1 MNIAQKKLEITSYVL
16 KKNVH
21 EPNLDAPKNK
31 PPRTNILIPPP
42 SMYQTTT
49 KTHPPSTSK

>member
-31 PPRTNILIPPP
+31 PPRTNILISSPACNKLRPRRSP
-42 SMYQTTT
+42 
-49 KTHPPSTSK
+49 